1 MVPPRTRS
9 SVWWALAPLP
19 HLYKVG
25 KSHIRLPVWMAA
37 LAADCPLPMHRLS
50 AMVKVQRH

>member
-1 MVPPRTRS
+1 MGIGTPPHT
-9 SVWWALAPLP
+9 

-25 KSHIRLPVWMAA
+25 QSHIRLPVWMAA
-37 LAADCPLPMHRLS
+37 LAADCPLPVHRLS